1 MKALLVA
8 VLGVLAGGRAYGQVP
23 VQPVVLDVVLDAP
36 PPRTATLAPSDFEVR
51 AAGDVLAIQSVRLVR
66 PAADR
71 TPLPPIDT
79 DDAERLTAAAAD
91 RIVAVYVDEY
101 HLADDEAFAAARRA
115 VAAFLRTSLGARDLV
130 VVLKPLDS
138 VVAIRLDT
146 NRERAAA
153 IVEAAQARQ
162 GDYTARSAFEQNFLA
177 GSPAQ
182 IDATRRQIVVSGL
195 GALAAHLGRFEGRKT
210 LIVLSN
216 ALPPRP
222 APVRGE
228 LPRVGADSLL
238 RAANVGTV
246 AVYPIRPT
254 PPASIAGQSEDVL
267 DALASGTTGF
277 VIRGRDSLAAGLSR
291 LLDDASSYYMVT
303 ISPPADAAAGRFRA
317 VDVRVLRRGLAARA
331 RGGFAVREPESD
343 RPVSGVRPLPEGL
356 RVPRHSS
363 TLIRPWFG
371 QSPGAEGRTLVDF
384 VWEPAPRRPG
394 ERSAQPIP
402 TRLTM
407 VVTTLDGEAVFT
419 GESTPSTG
427 EPIEEARR
435 RTRVSFETPPGRLLV
450 RMDILDLAGR
460 VLDRDVRDLAV
471 TGFTETVAFGTAAVY
486 RARTVRDL
494 RAFAQDGTA
503 PSPVAARQFSRAE
516 HLIVRMPVVS
526 GSTPDVAVRLLSAFG
541 GALRELPAHALPA
554 RPHVFQVDLPLASL
568 ASATYVLEFKAAVG
582 AASAVDRL
590 EFAVTP

>member
-8 VLGVLAGGRAYGQVP
+8 VLGVIAGGRAYAQTP
-23 VQPVVLDVVLDAP
+23 VQPVALDVVLDAP
-36 PPRTATLAPSDFEVR
+36 QARAATLAPSDFEVR
-51 AAGDVLAIQSVRLVR
+51 AAGDVLPVQSVRLVQ

-79 DDAERLTAAAAD
+79 DAAERQTAAAAD
-91 RIVAVYVDEY
+91 RIIAVYVDEY
-101 HLADDEAFAAARRA
+101 HLADDEAFVDARRA

-146 NRERAAA
+146 NRERAAS

-177 GSPAQ
+177 GSPSQ

-195 GALAAHLGRFEGRKT
+195 GALTAHLGQFEGRKT

-216 ALPPRP
+216 ALPSRP
-222 APVRGE
+222 AAVRGE
-228 LPRVGADSLL
+228 LPRGGVDSLV
-238 RAANVGTV
+238 RAANIGAV

-254 PPASIAGQSEDVL
+254 PPTSTAGQPEDLL

-277 VIRGRDSLAAGLSR
+277 VIRGRDGLAGGLSR
-291 LLDDASSYYMVT
+291 LLSDASSYYMVT
-303 ISPPADAAAGRFRA
+303 IAPPTDVGAGRFRA
-317 VDVRVLRRGLAARA
+317 VDIRVLRRGLAARA
-331 RGGFAVREPESD
+331 RRGFAVREPEAD
-343 RPVSGVRPLPEGL
+343 RPVSAVRPIPEGL

-371 QSPGAEGRTLVDF
+371 QSPGTDGRTRVDV
-384 VWEPAPRRPG
+384 VWEPAPRRAG
-394 ERSAQPIP
+394 ERLAPPIP
-402 TRLTM
+402 TRLAI

-427 EPIEEARR
+427 ELIDEAG
-435 RTRVSFETPPGRLLV
+435 RTRVSFEAAPGRLLV

-460 VLDRDVRDLAV
+460 VLDRDVRDLSV
-471 TGFTETVAFGTAAVY
+471 TGFKEPVAFGTPAVY
-486 RARTVRDL
+486 RARTLRDL
-494 RAFAQDGTA
+494 RAFGPDGAA

-526 GSTPDVAVRLLSAFG
+526 VTTPDVAVRLLNAFG
-541 GALRELPAHALPA
+541 GVLREVPAQPLPTHPQL
-554 RPHVFQVDLPLASL
+554 FQVELPLASF
-568 ASATYVLEFKAAVG
+568 ASATYVLEFRAAVG
-582 AASAVDRL
+582 AALAVDRF
-590 EFAVTP
+590 EFVVTP